1 MSSEDDSMANT
12 CSICTAYVLE
22 GKFTFFKSRL
32 AVHEVVHQTCSEY
45 DASKVDES
53 QLCDFCIHIRP
64 SHFMTCGCFLDLVPD
79 PAYRHIEEHTTSGP
93 FEEHII
99 VIGTP
104 LELKSRQGR
113 CAFCRWCLEV
123 VQTGARR
130 QHQSVDEGE
139 TIRIDRPIIYEKVSD
154 VQYILITYGTNG
166 HSRTGV
172 MIGHNKGCGK
182 IYAETENG
190 TSINSKQDFSAAPP
204 VIDWAATAQWK
215 TRCEQEHRNC
225 GERAMGKLPRHFR
238 LIDVAEKRI
247 IDANNNTP
255 SFFALSY
262 VWGADSENEAAL
274 CQGNLSELQ
283 KSGGLND
290 LPQTIADAMRVC
302 EQLDQAYLWVDRFCI
317 VQDDK
322 EDKYGQI
329 GSLEAIYSRAELV
342 IVAACGENMQSGL
355 AGVDGKSSRGRS
367 QIPIEVFGFTMI
379 NILEEPHNA
388 LYNTKWN
395 DRGWTYQEAVL
406 ARRKLYFT
414 SSELWFECAEGLQ
427 RESTSSATD
436 KHDTSRI
443 HRLTTYGGRG
453 VESSGDVYE
462 EYRHHLLQY
471 SKRILTYPSDIYDA
485 FRGIENVFY
494 PEKEIIFGLPA
505 CDFSRALLWYDE
517 RGSELQERQCSDRDI
532 VLPSWSW
539 ASLTAT
545 INVLPSFA
553 DYTGSFYCSICSW
566 VTLAQ
571 SDKQTLR
578 PINSFHDENFWKR
591 LDKAWPDQ
599 NEYLRYYP
607 NHRQVLALAWTRGC
621 IEADVP
627 ADLFEPGSKP
637 GQLQPSSIISA
648 QELASRWPTIQDFWN
663 EVNNAKHQSMD
674 RPTPP
679 GLDQG
684 HLLTRTQS
692 SVMCVEIQTSFQ
704 CFAPPSLNDS
714 TTKTFFIRHAH
725 THNDDGEIV
734 GWLLGTGEY
743 ELRGPGTPE
752 GVADV
757 NFIALAI
764 GSMPHSISFGLD
776 LERLGNNPYEPRRI
790 SALCDAG
797 PGVIVMAVRWTGSIA
812 HRIAIGWVTLQGWVD
827 SKPEFRT
834 VVLA

>member
-1 MSSEDDSMANT
+1 MSSEDDSMTNT
-12 CSICTAYVLE
+12 CSKCTAYVLE
-22 GKFTFFKSRL
+22 GKFSFFKSRL
-32 AVHEVVHQTCSEY
+32 AVHEVVHRTCSEY

-64 SHFMTCGCFLDLVPD
+64 SHFMTCGCFLDLVPNRT
-79 PAYRHIEEHTTSGP
+79 YGP
-93 FEEHII
+93 VEEHII
-99 VIGTP
+99 MIGTP
-104 LELKSRQGR
+104 LELKSRQGH

-123 VQTGARR
+123 VQTGARQ

-139 TIRIDRPIIYEKVSD
+139 TIRINRMIIYEKLSD

-172 MIGHNKGCGK
+172 LIGHNKGCGK

-190 TSINSKQDFSAAPP
+190 TSINSKQDSSVAPP

-215 TRCEQEHRNC
+215 TRCEQEHGNC
-225 GERAMGKLPRHFR
+225 GGKAMGKLPRHFR
-238 LIDVAEKRI
+238 LIDIAEKRI
-247 IDANNNTP
+247 IDANINTP

-262 VWGADSENEAAL
+262 VWGADSKNEAAL

-342 IVAACGENMQSGL
+342 IVAACGDNMQSGL

-379 NILEEPHNA
+379 NRLEEPAYA
-388 LYNTKWN
+388 LSNTKWN
-395 DRGWTYQEAVL
+395 ERGWTYQEAVL

-436 KHDTSRI
+436 KHDASRI
-443 HRLTTYGGRG
+443 HHLTTYGGRG
-453 VESSGDVYE
+453 VESSGDVFE
-462 EYRHHLLQY
+462 EYGHHLLQY
-471 SKRILTYPSDIYDA
+471 SKRILTYPSDIYHA
-485 FRGIENVFY
+485 FRGIQNVFY
-494 PEKEIIFGLPA
+494 PENEIIFGLPA
-505 CDFSRALLWYDE
+505 CDFSRALLWYSE

-553 DYTGSFYCSICSW
+553 DPTRQVYSHWGSFYCSICSW

-571 SDKQTLR
+571 SDKQTLH

-591 LDKAWPDQ
+591 LDKVWSDE
-599 NEYLRYYP
+599 NKDLRNCP
-607 NHRQVLALAWTRGC
+607 NQRQVLALAWTRGC

-627 ADLFEPGSKP
+627 PDLFQLGSGA
-637 GQLQPSSIISA
+637 GQLQPSSVISA
-648 QELASRWPTIQDFWN
+648 QELASRWPTIQDFWA
-663 EVNNAKHQSMD
+663 EVQNGKQQERD
-674 RPTPP
+674 RPTPR
-679 GLDQG
+679 GLDRG

-692 SVMCVEIQTSFQ
+692 SVMCVERQSSTPYVY
-704 CFAPPSLNDS
+704 PPSPGR

-743 ELRGPGTPE
+743 ELRGTGTTE
-752 GVADV
+752 GVAKVD
-757 NFIALAI
+757 FIALAVGI
-764 GSMPHSISFGLD
+764 MPSFITPD
-776 LERLGNNPYEPRRI
+776 LPVERLGSNPYAPRRI
-790 SALCDAG
+790 SSLHRHQ